1 MYNANNITYFEMWNT
16 SRYTRKRRV
25 DFHELH
31 DSIWNEGKKY
41 EERKEM
47 KLREWGG
54 DCLGSPWKKRKKIDG
69 TWRASVSPPSP
80 LSITHRFEA
89 LARFGNSESI
99 IIDSKRWQI
108 RNRGE
113 GERGEEGR
121 AGLPGANR
129 RNAVSIIQLK
139 TDMYRHQVGI
149 VAKPAIVDCSAL
161 ERRSFR
167 QEDWGERDCWLDAT
181 PFAHPLSLAS
191 LRCQFDSTKRSFR
204 IKRKIGEVIVNVFE
218 IWSLSLR
225 HF

>member
-1 MYNANNITYFEMWNT
+1 M
-16 SRYTRKRRV
+16 R
-25 DFHELH
+25 
-31 DSIWNEGKKY
+31 G
-41 EERKEM
+41 
-47 KLREWGG
+47 
-54 DCLGSPWKKRKKIDG
+54 GSPWITLEKKKKDRWNVACICL
-69 TWRASVSPPSP
+69 SPFPP
-80 LSITHRFEA
+80 LNHAPVRNV
-89 LARFGNSESI
+89 ARFGNSESI

-225 HF
+225 YF

>member
-1 MYNANNITYFEMWNT
+1 M
-16 SRYTRKRRV
+16 
-25 DFHELH
+25 
-31 DSIWNEGKKY
+31 
-41 EERKEM
+41 ERGVH
-47 KLREWGG
+47 LS
-54 DCLGSPWKKRKKIDG
+54 LPL
-69 TWRASVSPPSP
+69 PP

-167 QEDWGERDCWLDAT
+167 QEDWGERDCWLDCNALCP
-181 PFAHPLSLAS
+181 PFVARFAS
-191 LRCQFDSTKRSFR
+191 LPVWFYEAKFSNQEKDRRSYRECIWNLMVIF
-204 IKRKIGEVIVNVFE
+204 KIFLDQTHTNWE
-218 IWSLSLR
+218 
-225 HF
+225 